1 MYYMPYFILLNEFCL
16 EALKPSNT
24 VLCIIISGVVTS
36 IYSDIQINL
45 NE

>member
-1 MYYMPYFILLNEFCL
+1 MDYILYFILLNEFCL

-24 VLCIIISGVVTS
+24 ILCIIISDVVIS
-36 IYSDIQINL
+36 IYSDAQINL